1 MVVKERYDEKGA
13 EEKEKIDELMI
24 NADEK
29 KYEMWEK
36 YGVRVAEGKERMGDH
51 KNRAEEERMEGW
63 RNKK

>member
-13 EEKEKIDELMI
+13 EGKEKMDELMI

-36 YGVRVAEGKERMGDH
+36 YGVRVAEGKERMVDP
-51 KNRAEEERMEGW
+51 KIREE
-63 RNKK
+63 

>member
-1 MVVKERYDEKGA
+1 MMRRWMG
-13 EEKEKIDELMI
+13 KEKMDELMI